1 MLTFLW
7 VQLLTILSSMD
18 ACRFDRIVGCSVV
31 ETFVPTQISR
41 FLRTLKRL
49 QVPGG
54 TTLIEVVACAVA
66 RMATHAW
73 TNKYVRSSY
82 TCHAITLAH
91 IRGLMDESG
100 LEIHEIEAFSSHYE
114 RTFLAWYSR
123 FQAQWHDDYEEE
135 FEQRVQRSRQGS
147 SSSTVSTAVSTIGDR
162 AGIRSLPESFR
173 RTWEFYLLHSAACF
187 RVQALQVYQLRLS

>member
-1 MLTFLW
+1 
-7 VQLLTILSSMD
+7 MD

-54 TTLIEVVACAVA
+54 TTLMEVVACAVA

-100 LEIHEIEAFSSHYE
+100 LEIQEIEAFSSHFE
-114 RTFLAWYSR
+114 RTFMAWYSR

-135 FEQRVQRSRQGS
+135 FGQRLQRSRQGS
-147 SSSTVSTAVSTIGDR
+147 SSSTVSTAASTIGDR